1 VSKRSIVCDTTV
13 LLYLGRVDQ
22 ARLLAKV
29 FERIYVPQS
38 VVAELDMGRIVKRDT
53 IDPRE
58 LAGVQIVS
66 VAEGDVEALPPNNLG
81 IGERAVIAYGE
92 SNPDC
97 WVGLDDR
104 RARELAEELG
114 MDVVGTIGVLL
125 RAKRSGLIRAIR
137 PLLSALEGE
146 GFRMGDD
153 LHREAL
159 RLAGEE

>member
-22 ARLLAKV
+22 ARLLTRL
-29 FERIYVPQS
+29 FERTYVPES
-38 VVAELDMGRIVKRDT
+38 VVAELDMGRIMRRDT

-58 LAGVQIVS
+58 LEGVQIVS
-66 VAEGDVEALPPNNLG
+66 VAERNVEALPPNNLG
-81 IGERAVIAYGE
+81 IGERAVVAYGR
-92 SNPDC
+92 SNPDS
-97 WVGLDDR
+97 WAGLDDR
-104 RARELAEELG
+104 RARELAEDLG

-125 RAKRSGLIRAIR
+125 RAKQSGVVRAVE
-137 PLLSALEGE
+137 PLLSALQAE
-146 GFRMGDD
+146 GFRMGGV